1 MSEGQTMTLVQPAE
15 VAVVDSG
22 TREGASYVDWS
33 AIIAG
38 IVLASAISL
47 LFIAFGSALGLNFV
61 SFNAREGVPGY
72 LVAIAAASWLLWV
85 QVSSLM
91 AGGYLAGRLRRR
103 HFDATED
110 ESDMRDAAHGLLV
123 WAGATVLGAVI
134 ALGGIG
140 AAANMAGSALATATT
155 ATSNVAEG
163 AGDALDPNA
172 YFTDQLFRS
181 ERPATAN
188 ADASRAEA
196 GRIFAQAALGDGT
209 VPDADRTYLAQVV
222 AANTGLTPEES
233 AARVDQVIVSID
245 TAKQQALEAARVA
258 RNTAIIAAFLIAA
271 TTLISAI
278 GAFWA
283 AQKGGNHRDS
293 NTVFADVFRRF

>member
-1 MSEGQTMTLVQPAE
+1 MSMVQPTE
-15 VAVVDSG
+15 VAVVDASSA
-22 TREGASYVDWS
+22 REGSSYVDWS

-38 IVLASAISL
+38 VIFASAISL
-47 LFIAFGSALGLNFV
+47 LFIAFGSAVGLNFV
-61 SFNAREGVPGY
+61 DFNSREGAPGI
-72 LVAIAAASWLLWV
+72 LIGVAAASWFLWV

-91 AGGYLAGRLRRR
+91 AGGYLTGRLRRR

-110 ESDMRDAAHGLLV
+110 ESDMRDGAHGLIV

-140 AAANMAGSALATATT
+140 AAASTAGAALSTATT
-155 ATSNVAEG
+155 AASNVAEG
-163 AGDALDPNA
+163 AADSMDPNA
-172 YFTDQLFRS
+172 YFTDMLFRTNQ
-181 ERPATAN
+181 PATADS
-188 ADASRAEA
+188 DASRAEA

-209 VPDADRTYLAQVV
+209 VPEADRTYLASVV

-233 AARVDQVIVSID
+233 ASRVDQVIVAVED
-245 TAKQQALEAARVA
+245 ARQQALEAARIA

-271 TTLISAI
+271 TTLVSAI

-283 AQKGGNHRDS
+283 AQKGGNHRDK
-293 NTVFADVFRRF
+293 NTVMTDVFRRF